1 MTIRALVVDDDQ
13 NVLNTFVDLLEIC
26 KINVAGTAKN
36 GKEAIEQFKKI
47 NPDLVFLDI
56 MMPEFDGRYALRE
69 IRTVHQ
75 DIPVVMISGG
85 DDDAIDPLLE
95 FNPSA
100 VLHKPF
106 RMSTLLEL
114 LKNELKLELDSD

>member
-1 MTIRALVVDDDQ
+1 MTIQALVVDDDQ

-26 KINVAGTAKN
+26 KINVIGTAKN
-36 GKEAIEQFKKI
+36 GKEAIEQFKKST
-47 NPDLVFLDI
+47 PDLVFLDI

-69 IRTVHQ
+69 IRNIDQ
-75 DIPVVMISGG
+75 NIPVVMISGG
-85 DDDAIDPLLE
+85 DDDEIDKLLE

-106 RMSTLLEL
+106 RVNTLLDI
-114 LKNELKLELDSD
+114 LKNDLKLELDYI